1 MFEHLTSGETHLK
14 IKQVTATHLA
24 GQESLLADK
33 HDDILKGRKKRCDRA
48 VDSKHPLKVMSK

>member
-14 IKQVTATHLA
+14 IKQVTATHIA

-33 HDDILKGRKKRCDRA
+33 HDDI
-48 VDSKHPLKVMSK
+48 